1 MITSTKTIRNVLA
14 VAAAMAVASGAAAQ
28 TRDVTVLAPTAPAD
42 VLVEY
47 VRYGDLNLASAAG
60 QARLE
65 SRIASAIDNVC
76 PAGFALDL
84 NAAAQSNACKVS
96 ALADARSQMD
106 EAIAQARSGQLA
118 LAGGNIRFHCIP

>member
-1 MITSTKTIRNVLA
+1 MITTSKTIRNVLA
-14 VAAAMAVASGAAAQ
+14 VAAALAAATGAAAQ

-42 VLVEY
+42 VLIQV

-65 SRIASAIDNVC
+65 SRVLAAVHSVC

-118 LAGGNIRFHCIP
+118 LAGGTIRVAAR

>member
-1 MITSTKTIRNVLA
+1 MITKSKSIRNVVA
-14 VAAAMAVASGAAAQ
+14 VAAAIAAASGAVAQ
-28 TRDVTVLAPTAPAD
+28 TRDVTVLAPTAPSD

-84 NAAAQSNACKVS
+84 NAAAQSQSCKAS
-96 ALADARSQMD
+96 ALADARGQMD
-106 EAIAQARSGQLA
+106 EVIARARSGQLA
-118 LAGGNIRFHCIP
+118 LAGGNIRVAAR